1 MKTDDLI
8 QLFKWKMLKRI
19 LYVDAMQARG
29 ITPVIKKGECDDN
42 TDDEKNQR
50 EELEELEEAKRIA
63 KERKR
68 QELLRIERE

>member
-42 TDDEKNQR
+42 TDDERNQR
-50 EELEELEEAKRIA
+50 EELEEAKRIA